1 MTRSSLIK
9 SVISIA
15 FVGTSLLAAGPAMA
29 LIEGELSVGNRT
41 GKFSEKSLSGT
52 TIELSG
58 HLDPIPLVPVSFGVR
73 VVNDTF
79 NPTVADHSMKSLSA
93 TAIVPEVA
101 AWFPLGDIRP
111 FARLGYTLVSAY
123 KGTMEATVNGSTVSG
138 DVAFKSTG
146 VRMAAG
152 VNYSILPLI
161 ALSAAFEQS
170 TEKLSVSEKLAGVPD
185 ESDFEFKNTALI
197 VGIKAGI

>member
-1 MTRSSLIK
+1 MTRSSLIN
-9 SVISIA
+9 SIL
-15 FVGTSLLAAGPAMA
+15 FVTLSSLSLLTAGPALA

-41 GKFSEKSLSGT
+41 GDFSEKSLSGT
-52 TIELSG
+52 TIQVAG

-73 VVNDTF
+73 VINDTF

-93 TAIVPEVA
+93 TAVVPEVA
-101 AWFPLGDIRP
+101 AWFPFGDIKP
-111 FARLGYTLVSAY
+111 FARLVYTLVSAY
-123 KGTMEATVNGSTVSG
+123 KGTMEATVLGSTVSG

-170 TEKLSVSEKLAGVPD
+170 TEKLSVSEKLAGVTI
-185 ESDFEFKNTALI
+185 ESDFDFKNTALI

>member
-9 SVISIA
+9 SIIS
-15 FVGTSLLAAGPAMA
+15 VTLSSMSLLTAGPALA
-29 LIEGELSVGNRT
+29 FIEGELSVGNRT
-41 GKFSEKSLSGT
+41 GDFSEKSLSGT
-52 TIELSG
+52 TIQVAG

-73 VVNDTF
+73 VINDTF

-93 TAIVPEVA
+93 TAVVPEVS
-101 AWFPLGDIRP
+101 AWFPFGDIKP

-123 KGTMEATVNGSTVSG
+123 KGTMETTVLGSTVSG

-170 TEKLSVSEKLAGVPD
+170 TEKLSVSEKLAGVTI
-185 ESDFEFKNTALI
+185 ESDFDFKNTALI

>member
-9 SVISIA
+9 SILSVTLSSL
-15 FVGTSLLAAGPAMA
+15 SLLSAGQA
-29 LIEGELSVGNRT
+29 LAFIEGELSVGNRT
-41 GKFSEKSLSGT
+41 GDFSEKSLSGT
-52 TIELSG
+52 TIQVAG

-73 VVNDTF
+73 VINDTF

-93 TAIVPEVA
+93 TAVVPEVA
-101 AWFPLGDIRP
+101 AWFPFGDIRP

-123 KGTMEATVNGSTVSG
+123 KGTMEATVLGSTVSG

-170 TEKLSVSEKLAGVPD
+170 TEKLSVSEKLAGVTI
-185 ESDFEFKNTALI
+185 ESDFDFKNTALI

>member
-1 MTRSSLIK
+1 MTRLSLTKTITP
-9 SVISIA
+9 IA
-15 FVGTSLLAAGPAMA
+15 FSSILLLTSGPALA
-29 LIEGELSVGNRT
+29 LIEGELSVGNRS
-41 GKFSEKSLSGT
+41 GDFSGKSLSGT
-52 TIELSG
+52 TIELAG

-79 NPTVADHSMKSLSA
+79 NPSVADHSFKSLSA

-101 AWFPLGDIRP
+101 AWFPFGDIKP

-123 KGTMEATVNGSTVSG
+123 KGTMETTVLSSTVSG
-138 DVAFKSTG
+138 DVAYKSTG

-152 VNYSILPLI
+152 VNYSVLPLI
-161 ALSAAFEQS
+161 SVSAAFEQS
-170 TEKLSVSEKLAGVPD
+170 TEKLSVSEKLSGATM
-185 ESDFEFKNTALI
+185 ESDFDFKNSALI